1 MKAVRREIIE
11 QKENGDYLVAEIV
24 DDISVEERE
33 DFEVYE
39 LKSEETLTKPQK
51 KELSFLIKKYL
62 KSYSKYKNKMSLEEW
77 LILIFREDFPEL
89 DDKEIEKLKDEVISE
104 TNESYKIYK
113 EVKKAG
119 ELGIN
124 PSEYFAT
131 KIENDEEF
139 KKIENKKEILLKL
152 DEELTDDAVDKIYT
166 LSEMEV
172 SDEGGL
178 DSATLIGKTLG
189 QTSVNNYIGNI
200 DKVIESANANM
211 QDTILRQDGYINQN
225 PNLDGFIA
233 ESHHANTFNVDA
245 VTKELKLKAEDL
257 KPDVYGK
264 NSVDIVIKK
273 VSNGNEKIVKKY
285 QAKFG
290 KDSKATE
297 SYFKDKLGEF
307 KYRFQ
312 KKLVSKDQVNDI
324 SNGVDKIEYGGAE
337 SKSISKSEIKEMQE
351 KVQSGDKNALD
362 LNFKDDVNTYDVLK
376 RIGYKAVRN
385 GMYSSAIAV
394 GLNVGKKIIS
404 GEEVKGEEVV
414 ETAIKTGATTGIT
427 TAVHGAMK
435 TAAKKGVLKGIFAK
449 SSFISAVAF
458 TSVEAISV
466 VYKVGTGQ
474 MSFKEGMDS
483 LGETFTAGMIISKGM
498 MMAKSG
504 SIITTL
510 AGMMGAGALATT
522 VAGVVVGAVVATVGT
537 AVAKPIYNGAKA
549 ITSGI
554 ISGAKKVV
562 SAGVSAVKTVAS
574 CVWSGVKSVASGV
587 GSVISGVCSF
597 VSGIFG
603 GWW

>member
-1 MKAVRREIIE
+1 MKTIRKEIIN
-11 QKENGDYLVAEIV
+11 QSENGDYLIAEIV
-24 DDISVEERE
+24 DDVSVEERK

-39 LKSEETLTKPQK
+39 LKSEETLTKKQK
-51 KELSFLIKKYL
+51 EELSSLIKRYL
-62 KSYSKYKNKMSLEEW
+62 RSYSKYKNKISLEEW
-77 LILIFREDFPEL
+77 LVLIFREDFPEL
-89 DDKEIEKLKDEVISE
+89 DDKEIEKLKDEIISG

-113 EVKKAG
+113 EIKRAG

-152 DEELTDDAVDKIYT
+152 DEELTDDAIDKIYT
-166 LSEMEV
+166 LSEINIPND
-172 SDEGGL
+172 SNL
-178 DSATLIGKTLG
+178 DATTSIGKTLG
-189 QTSVNNYIGNI
+189 QASVNNYIDNI
-200 DKVIESANANM
+200 DRAIENANINM

-273 VSNGNEKIVKKY
+273 VSNGSEEIVRKY

-297 SYFKDKLGEF
+297 SYFRDKLGEF
-307 KYRFQ
+307 KYKFQ

-362 LNFKDDVNTYDVLK
+362 LNFKDDVNTHDVLK

-385 GMYSSAIAV
+385 GIYSGAIAV
-394 GLNVGKKIIS
+394 GLNIGKKIIS
-404 GEEVKGEEVV
+404 GEKIDGEEVV

-435 TAAKKGVLKGIFAK
+435 TAAKKGVLKGVFAK
-449 SSFISAVAF
+449 SNFISAIAF
-458 TSVEAISV
+458 TSVEAISI
-466 VYKVGTGQ
+466 VYKVGSGQ

-504 SIITTL
+504 SLITTL

-522 VAGVVVGAVVATVGT
+522 VAGVVVGAVVATAGT
-537 AVAKPIYNGAKA
+537 AVARPIYNGAKA
-549 ITSGI
+549 IASGI
-554 ISGAKKVV
+554 VSGAKKVV

-574 CVWSGVKSVASGV
+574 CVCSGVKAVASGV
-587 GSVISGVCSF
+587 GSVISGACSF

-603 GWW
+603 GWL